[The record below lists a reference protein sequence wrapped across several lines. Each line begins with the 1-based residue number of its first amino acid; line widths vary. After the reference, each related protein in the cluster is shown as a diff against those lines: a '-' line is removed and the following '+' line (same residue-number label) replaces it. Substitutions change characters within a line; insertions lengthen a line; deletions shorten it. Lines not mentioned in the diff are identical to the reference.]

1 MSLSPAPQAF
11 KKEFP
16 MATKEVILREKI
28 EGLGAE
34 ADVVKVKA
42 GYANN
47 FLVPQGKALEATKD
61 NLQNI
66 EDLKAARAEREA
78 KELAEANALATMI
91 KMTNANFTLEIG
103 EDGKAFGSVTSIDI
117 QKKLEESDIV
127 IDRTAIQLSKPIKKS
142 GKNSVEIKVHP
153 EVTAVLN
160 VNVTAAGEE

>member
-61 NLQNI
+61 NLQ
-66 EDLKAARAEREA
+66 KA